1 MRGWTI
7 LDQRIKEA
15 VDLFTEVM
23 VYGTERV
30 IKSVDDPLWKEYSP
44 EQMQMLKLIS
54 NEGRITSSR
63 LAVLQSVHK
72 SAISSRIKKLL
83 QRELIRISESED
95 KRTKMLE
102 ITDAGREVLR
112 QSDEALTEY
121 IEKLMSEHIEDKEI
135 DEFLIIFRKL
145 KKILKMDG
153 V

>member
-1 MRGWTI
+1 M
-7 LDQRIKEA
+7 DQRIKEA
-15 VDLFTEVM
+15 VDLFTDVM
-23 VYGTERV
+23 VYGTEKV
-30 IKSVDDPLWKEYSP
+30 IKSVDHPLWKEYSP

-54 NEGRITSSR
+54 KEKRVTSSR

-83 QRELIRISESED
+83 QKELIRIAETD
-95 KRTKMLE
+95 DRRTKMLE
-102 ITDAGREVLR
+102 ITDAGEEVLA
-112 QSDEALTEY
+112 QSDKALTDY
-121 IEKLMSEHIEDKEI
+121 IEKLMSEQIEDKEI

>member
-1 MRGWTI
+1 
-7 LDQRIKEA
+7 
-15 VDLFTEVM
+15 M
-23 VYGTERV
+23 VYGTEKV

-54 NEGRITSSR
+54 KEKQVTSSR

-83 QRELIRISESED
+83 QRELIRIIDTED

-102 ITDAGREVLR
+102 ITDAGREVLQ
-112 QSDEALTEY
+112 QSDKALTEY
-121 IEKLMSEHIEDKEI
+121 IEKLMSEHIEDEEV
-135 DEFLIIFRKL
+135 DQFLIIFRKL